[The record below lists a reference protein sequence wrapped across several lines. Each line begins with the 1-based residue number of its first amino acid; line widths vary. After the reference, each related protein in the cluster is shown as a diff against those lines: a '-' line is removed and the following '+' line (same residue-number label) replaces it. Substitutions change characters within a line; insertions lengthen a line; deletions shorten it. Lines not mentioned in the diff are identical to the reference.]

1 MSTEKTPFRT
11 DLGMDQNGYYCIKLG
26 HTIYAVRENQVFTFV
41 NGQYKAVP
49 AEVLA
54 EKSWIMRNINE
65 VMLKK
70 SYTAKFIGK
79 TKTGYIIQVNGKDYI
94 ALCSFHPTMHLDKDY
109 DPIWNGNLVFNWS
122 DLLVLVDGVEQPADE
137 NDYLSAAFKSEFK
150 RALNYQRKIDFNQHQ
165 KQRRKDLS
173 EVIASE
179 PWRYSKHEAREYKN
193 KKHNTDAFGIEH
205 K

>member
-26 HTIYAVRENQVFTFV
+26 HTVYAVREKQVFTVF
-41 NGQYKAVP
+41 NGNYKAVP

-54 EKSWIMRNINE
+54 EKSWIMRNIDE
-65 VMLKK
+65 VIGQQFKAVV
-70 SYTAKFIGK
+70 TGK
-79 TKTGYIIQVNGKDYI
+79 TENGYIVQVNGKDYI

-109 DPIWNGNLVFNWS
+109 DPIWNFNRIFNWS
-122 DLLVLVDGVEQPADE
+122 ELLVLVDGVEQPADE

-150 RALNYQRKIDFNQHQ
+150 RALNYQRKIDFNQYQ
-165 KQRRKDLS
+165 KQRRQDLS

-179 PWRYSKHEAREYKN
+179 PWRYSKHEACEYKI
-193 KKHNTDAFGIEH
+193 KKHNTDAFGNEFN
-205 K
+205 